1 MYILFTAVLSAVLVF
16 CVVYPLWYFA
26 TAASSLYTIIVISLA
41 LVFLIAAIIRK
52 ILRKY
57 KTISDETGRK
67 KYAKKLFFTV
77 LSICTA
83 FLTIFIPVRFVLS
96 ENRLIALAFFA
107 AGTALFIVLARIRKR
122 YSDV

>member
-57 KTISDETGRK
+57 KTISDETRRK
-67 KYAKKLFFTV
+67 KYAKKLFITA
-77 LSICTA
+77 LNICTA